1 MNTHT
6 SHLVLPVC
14 PCTHTAAAVP
24 QALLQQVDAL
34 GAADEQDVERV
45 QQAEARAQERRR
57 KAAAKEA
64 AAAADLDGQG
74 ECGDMGEEA
83 AAVAAAGERGTQAQ
97 GGKRKA
103 ADRKRKAAG

>member
-1 MNTHT
+1 MH
-6 SHLVLPVC
+6 
-14 PCTHTAAAVP
+14 AAAVP

-34 GAADEQDVERV
+34 GVADEQDVERV
-45 QQAEARAQERRR
+45 QQAEARAQERRQ

-74 ECGDMGEEA
+74 EECGDMGEQA
-83 AAVAAAGERGTQAQ
+83 AVVAAAGERGTQAQ

-103 ADRKRKAAG
+103 AGRKRKASG